1 MRVGS
6 SVIPRVDSYKY
17 LIKNHGNERKKALF
31 LRLVRLCLF
40 FVYQKMAVSAAV
52 VARYTSHLS

>member
-17 LIKNHGNERKKALF
+17 LITNYGNERKRHF
-31 LRLVRLCLF
+31 SPSCPTVFFC